1 MKRTGFTLI
10 ELLIVISII
19 TLLVSLALPAVQAA
33 RESSRRSA
41 CQNKLRQIGLG
52 IQEFEAAYLQ
62 YPPDGWGWGWVGDC
76 RLGGTKSRFDGPGGW
91 IHHLLP
97 FVEQQSLWDLTASRE
112 GRNQAMQE
120 PLDLFVCPSRRD
132 AVASPYTQTS
142 LPLRNADLPA
152 IGSRTDYAICAG
164 DQVISVGPGP
174 EDVAGLKS
182 FPVPA
187 KNAYSGISFVRS
199 TISSRDVTDGTSHT
213 LAVAEKLVI
222 PLHYTSGESLGDDQT
237 ILIGDDADIRR

>member
-1 MKRTGFTLI
+1 
-10 ELLIVISII
+10 
-19 TLLVSLALPAVQAA
+19 
-33 RESSRRSA
+33 
-41 CQNKLRQIGLG
+41 
-52 IQEFEAAYLQ
+52 
-62 YPPDGWGWGWVGDC
+62 
-76 RLGGTKSRFDGPGGW
+76 
-91 IHHLLP
+91 LLP

-174 EDVAGLKS
+174 EGVAGLKS

-237 ILIGDDADIRR
+237 ILIGDDADIRRWTQYLP